1 MSSIGQKLQKKI
13 DFPFAE
19 SGTEKNARKVKIAR
33 KSGKIGQ
40 KLRNFLVF
48 YGFVPKKG
56 QKSVKSN
63 WFNNNFT
70 VTVYFDEIFTLKK
83 AKNMC
88 PGSPFSHIICI
99 ENAEIWLRRRSRRRP
114 PFELRARF
122 FNSVKSM
129 LLPNDRAIRQ
139 ANKIFWPKKVI
150 RPPPTPLTSK

>member
-33 KSGKIGQ
+33 KSEKIGQ
-40 KLRNFLVF
+40 KLRKFRIF
-48 YGFVPKKG
+48 YGFLPKKG
-56 QKSVKSN
+56 LKSVKTN

-70 VTVYFDEIFTLKK
+70 VTVYFDKIFTPKK
-83 AKNMC
+83 AKNMR
-88 PGSPFSHIICI
+88 PWSPFSHIICI

-139 ANKIFWPKKVI
+139 AKKIFWPKKVV
-150 RPPPTPLTSK
+150 RPPLPP